1 MYDGVFKAEMQVDT
15 TIDAATVIYTNK
27 EFYYP
32 HGLDVTL
39 KVDGKNLQ
47 SDQVIIDFSDHRYY
61 TFKVLD

>member
-1 MYDGVFKAEMQVDT
+1 MYDGVFKAEMTLDT
-15 TIDAATVIYTNK
+15 SVDAATIIYTNK

-39 KVDGKNLQ
+39 KVDGKKLQ

-61 TFKVLD
+61 SFKITD